1 MELDAGKV
9 GEVGKGRKEGE
20 VEECAQ
26 EKGKGGRG
34 RCRFL
39 QRGG

>member
-9 GEVGKGRKEGE
+9 GEVGKVRKRGGKEY
-20 VEECAQ
+20 AL

-34 RCRFL
+34 RCGFL